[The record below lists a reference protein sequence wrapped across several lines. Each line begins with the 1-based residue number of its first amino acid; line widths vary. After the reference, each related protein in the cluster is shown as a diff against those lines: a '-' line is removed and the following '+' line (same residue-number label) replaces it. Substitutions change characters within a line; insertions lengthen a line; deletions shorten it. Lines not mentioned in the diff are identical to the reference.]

1 MKEAKHIL
9 SEILSERSASNPHY
23 SLRAFARDLG
33 VSPQQ
38 LSNVMNGHRG
48 LGPVMAEKVVERL
61 GLDKNQRDLFLESLK
76 AKFSKS
82 KIQRKIS
89 KSKMKSIEATASTKD
104 LEMDLFK
111 IISNWYHLTL
121 VELIKITKT
130 KDHTVAWFSKRL
142 GIPESEVKFSLERL
156 ERLNLITKLPKGWV
170 ANQDIVI
177 ADKEISTESVRNF
190 HKQVLEKAIAALSF
204 QNSTERYGSSS
215 TIPMKV
221 RDIDLAKK
229 MIQKFRI
236 DFDEALSDT
245 QGGEEVYA
253 LSFQFFKLTNSIQEN
268 N

>member
-9 SEILSERSASNPHY
+9 AEILSERSTANPSY
-23 SLRAFARDLG
+23 SLRAFARDLQ

-48 LGPVMAEKVVERL
+48 LGPVMAEKVVQRL
-61 GLDKNQRDLFLESLK
+61 GLDRNQKDLFLESLK

-89 KSKMKSIEATASTKD
+89 KSKMKSIETLTTTKN

-111 IISNWYHLTL
+111 IISNWHHLTL

-130 KDHTVAWFSKRL
+130 KSHTLSWFSKRL
-142 GIPESEVKFSLERL
+142 GIPEQEVKFSLERL
-156 ERLNLITKLPKGWV
+156 ERLNLITKVSKGWQ
-170 ANQDIVI
+170 AIQDVVI
-177 ADKEISTESVRNF
+177 ADKDISTDSVKNF
-190 HKQVLEKAIAALSF
+190 HKQVLEKAMTALSF
-204 QNSTERYGSSS
+204 QNINERYGSSS
-215 TIPMKV
+215 TIPIKV
-221 RDIDLAKK
+221 KDLDLAKK

-245 QGGEEVYA
+245 EDGEEVYG
-253 LSFQFFKLTNSIQEN
+253 LSFQFFKLTNSI
-268 N
+268 

>member
-1 MKEAKHIL
+1 MREAKDIL
-9 SEILSERSASNPHY
+9 SEILSERVAANPSY

-48 LGPVMAEKVVERL
+48 LGPEMAQKVIQKL
-61 GLDKNQRDLFLESLK
+61 GLEKSQKDLFLESLR

-89 KSKMKSIEATASTKD
+89 KTKIKSMEAITSTKN

-111 IISNWYHLTL
+111 IISNWHHFTL

-130 KDHTVAWFSKRL
+130 KDHTLAWFSKRL
-142 GIPESEVKFSLERL
+142 GVPETEVKYSLERL
-156 ERLNLITKLPKGWV
+156 ERLGLISKGPKGWR
-170 ANQDIVI
+170 ANQDVVI

-190 HKQVLEKAIAALSF
+190 HRQVLEKAMMALSF
-204 QNSTERYGSSS
+204 QTSEERYGSSS
-215 TIPMKV
+215 TMPIKV
-221 RDIDLAKK
+221 KDLVRARE

-236 DFDEALSDT
+236 EFDEALSDPH
-245 QGGEEVYA
+245 GGEEVYA
-253 LSFQFFKLTNSIQEN
+253 LSFQFFKLTNTVIGD
-268 N
+268 